1 MSSVLEVAVRQLHL
15 DDHQV
20 FARIFVSSDGG
31 PIRTLITGREPHA
44 TGRFVSVKAGY
55 RALPWESMRGELPL
69 LQLAEVASPVQSVMV
84 QPHRLEMFVE
94 GVKKPLIYFPDVSL
108 SVSRRFADALDDGAT
123 FARAVADWVPSEA
136 AEEHV
141 TLIVEAKTN
150 DDRRIHDDVYQSKLR
165 LAHEVYERLGWRFVQ
180 VVDVTGPDWRPIA
193 KAVHEIGLD
202 RDVVV
207 SPHETQMVQ
216 ESLMTGPATLADVSA
231 TIGGGAIA
239 LQKLAAL
246 HVRRLI
252 SIDLRG
258 RLALESL
265 VRPMTYSGRAPA

>member
-1 MSSVLEVAVRQLHL
+1 M
-15 DDHQV
+15 
-20 FARIFVSSDGG
+20 
-31 PIRTLITGREPHA
+31 
-44 TGRFVSVKAGY
+44 
-55 RALPWESMRGELPL
+55 
-69 LQLAEVASPVQSVMV
+69 
-84 QPHRLEMFVE
+84 
-94 GVKKPLIYFPDVSL
+94 
-108 SVSRRFADALDDGAT
+108 
-123 FARAVADWVPSEA
+123 
-136 AEEHV
+136 
-141 TLIVEAKTN
+141 
-150 DDRRIHDDVYQSKLR
+150 
-165 LAHEVYERLGWRFVQ
+165 Q